1 MDVFPDKSALDDI
14 CRRYGIARLSLFGSV
29 LKGTQKADSDIDL
42 LVVFSE
48 DVRPTLI
55 DIARIESELSDLVGG
70 KKVDLRTQKDLS
82 RYFRD
87 DVVAAA
93 ELQYAAG

>member
-1 MDVFPDKSALDDI
+1 MDIFPDKSALDRI
-14 CRRYGIARLSLFGSV
+14 CRKYGIARLSLFGSV
-29 LKGTQKADSDIDL
+29 LMGTQNADSDIDL
-42 LVVFSE
+42 LVVFNE
-48 DVRPTLI
+48 DARPTLL
-55 DIARIESELSDLVGG
+55 DIAHIESELSALVGG
-70 KKVDLRTQKDLS
+70 RTIDLRTQKDLS